1 MTWAQRRP
9 TCGICPWRAR
19 LSREETSKGEQSGR
33 ASWRRGHF
41 QLVLGGPTEGT
52 SEREQRVL
60 WQGEGR
66 GSAWGRQGCS
76 GVLRGRCSVERM
88 SVQIPSLPLGSL
100 LPSPGERRQ
109 AGRQAA
115 GLGSQSD
122 PRAPL
127 APPHSKPSA
136 QIWGPGSEPRGWGL
150 GGNILLTLHH
160 LRVTPVGPLTF
171 LVSGSTCNILGKWF
185 SSVK

>member
-1 MTWAQRRP
+1 MWHLPLESPFEQRGDIYGGAVREGFLEEETFP
-9 TCGICPWRAR
+9 VGFGRTNRGYKWERTACALAGRREGLRVGEAR
-19 LSREETSKGEQSGR
+19 LQWGPAWEMLCGAGECADTQPAPREPTAKSRREAPGWK
-33 ASWRRGHF
+33 A
-41 QLVLGGPTEGT
+41 GG
-52 SEREQRVL
+52 
-60 WQGEGR
+60 
-66 GSAWGRQGCS
+66 WGQTGLE
-76 GVLRGRCSVERM
+76 V
-88 SVQIPSLPLGSL
+88 
-100 LPSPGERRQ
+100 
-109 AGRQAA
+109 

-136 QIWGPGSEPRGWGL
+136 RIWGPGSEPRGWGL

-171 LVSGSTCNILGKWF
+171 LVSGSTCNILGRWF